1 MVQASNPR
9 ALSLSIYI
17 HYTHVI
23 TCPMKVTDHFN
34 HCHSSI
40 AQNGRIE
47 TTNQEHPENDMVANW
62 GWQRHMLP
70 AILIHFGQNFCGNPY
85 VLTCFD
91 IF

>member
-1 MVQASNPR
+1 
-9 ALSLSIYI
+9 
-17 HYTHVI
+17 
-23 TCPMKVTDHFN
+23 MKVTDHFN

-47 TTNQEHPENDMVANW
+47 TTNQEHPEKDIVANW